1 MCESP
6 SSKSIQ
12 VKSSQVKF
20 QRHQM
25 HGRQPP
31 WQPFGSRTPY
41 EIVCDYSAARPHC
54 VSSDARER
62 FELGFIRLVGS
73 SNVER
78 ETR

>member
-1 MCESP
+1 
-6 SSKSIQ
+6 
-12 VKSSQVKF
+12 
-20 QRHQM
+20 M

-62 FELGFIRLVGS
+62 FELGCIRLVGS